1 MEFFNLIGYVIYKE
15 VLGTISFESLIV
27 FTLYTV
33 IGPLKPTAN
42 HTKSRQ
48 ELQWIQWIWNYN
60 RIS

>member
-48 ELQWIQWIWNYN
+48 ELQWIQ
-60 RIS
+60 